1 MPYEHIICEVPG
13 LGEVLDD
20 VNESGGKIIGTM
32 YFPDSQQ
39 ACLIIERKDIPIDSM
54 VKRLFEKYEEE
65 DKD

>member
-1 MPYEHIICEVPG
+1 MPYEHIICEVPA

-32 YFPDSQQ
+32 YFSDSQQ
-39 ACLIIERKDIPIDSM
+39 ACLIVEHKEVPIDSM
-54 VKRLFEKYEEE
+54 VKRLFEKYEE